1 MFGGVYLWC
10 AIVLTVCVVV
20 MVVATH
26 ARRGFPAPGGWPR
39 LMDVALVAS
48 LGGVLVQLIPL
59 PVILVRI
66 LSPAREK
73 FLLATSLQTGPPPAF
88 LPLTIDASATV
99 HAWLSLFSILATF
112 WVARALFS
120 RGGVRTFSTIIAW
133 GAIAL
138 VLLAFAQHAS
148 GTTLVY
154 GFWRPRDAGARPL
167 GPFINRNHLGTWS
180 LLAICLCVGYLQWR
194 TAHVTPPPTWRARLA
209 GWMDGRRLV
218 LQLAIVMLAAVLALG
233 ASRSSL
239 VALVCAAGYVAVA
252 GLARVPAPARSG
264 QRPASASRVSLSSL
278 AALAIVAMLGYGD
291 SSRLLLR
298 VDETRANGLANRVAI
313 WRDTVPMMSDFPLTG
328 VGAGAFG
335 SAMRTYQTSPRTYF
349 HNEAHNQY
357 LQIAAEGGVLL
368 SIPAAGALF
377 AFIATACTQLRRRDD
392 PMRWMRVAGV
402 AALLGVAVQS
412 IWETGLTLPA
422 NGMLAAALAAL
433 VVHKE
438 RR

>member
-1 MFGGVYLWC
+1 MRGSRCFRFW
-10 AIVLTVCVVV
+10 
-20 MVVATH
+20 
-26 ARRGFPAPGGWPR
+26 RRSG
-39 LMDVALVAS
+39 L
-48 LGGVLVQLIPL
+48 
-59 PVILVRI
+59 
-66 LSPAREK
+66 PARSS
-73 FLLATSLQTGPPPAF
+73 LAAEFGRSVP
-88 LPLTIDASATV
+88 
-99 HAWLSLFSILATF
+99 
-112 WVARALFS
+112 
-120 RGGVRTFSTIIAW
+120 IIAW

-239 VALVCAAGYVAVA
+239 VALMCVAGYVAVA
-252 GLARVPAPARSG
+252 GLARVPAPARSA

-357 LQIAAEGGVLL
+357 LQIASEGGVLL

-377 AFIATACTQLRRRDD
+377 AFIATAWTQLRRRDD

-433 VVHKE
+433 VVHEE

>member
-10 AIVLTVCVVV
+10 AI
-20 MVVATH
+20 
-26 ARRGFPAPGGWPR
+26 
-39 LMDVALVAS
+39 
-48 LGGVLVQLIPL
+48 
-59 PVILVRI
+59 
-66 LSPAREK
+66 
-73 FLLATSLQTGPPPAF
+73 
-88 LPLTIDASATV
+88 
-99 HAWLSLFSILATF
+99 
-112 WVARALFS
+112 ARALFS

-167 GPFINRNHLGTWS
+167 GPFINRNHFGTWS

-209 GWMDGRRLV
+209 GSMDGRRLV

-233 ASRSSL
+233 ASRSSPGCTH
-239 VALVCAAGYVAVA
+239 VRGRVCCCRWSCARTGARPVGAKAGKRV
-252 GLARVPAPARSG
+252 ARVADQP
-264 QRPASASRVSLSSL
+264 

-313 WRDTVPMMSDFPLTG
+313 WRDTVPMLSDFPLTG
-328 VGAGAFG
+328 VGAGAFS
-335 SAMRTYQTSPRTYF
+335 SAMRSYQTSPRTYF

-357 LQIAAEGGVLL
+357 LQIASEGGGLL
-368 SIPAAGALF
+368 SIPAAGAVRLHRDGVD
-377 AFIATACTQLRRRDD
+377 TAPPPR
-392 PMRWMRVAGV
+392 
-402 AALLGVAVQS
+402 
-412 IWETGLTLPA
+412 
-422 NGMLAAALAAL
+422 
-433 VVHKE
+433 
-438 RR
+438 